1 MRALLL
7 AAAILATSAHAG
19 EPPRFD
25 ARATLQRAQVGTYSP
40 RAAPPVKVEV
50 KRATPRRA
58 PSTRFAER
66 LICRPDTARPEITI
80 CEHPTP

>member
-7 AAAILATSAHAG
+7 AAAILASSAHAG

-40 RAAPPVKVEV
+40 RAAAPVKVRVETARRPA
-50 KRATPRRA
+50 RA
-58 PSTRFAER
+58 SDRFERMTCRENPAEPHT
-66 LICRPDTARPEITI
+66 LICETKR
-80 CEHPTP
+80 TP

>member
-7 AAAILATSAHAG
+7 AVAILATSAHAA

-40 RAAPPVKVEV
+40 RAAPPVRVEV
-50 KRATPRRA
+50 KPVRRRA

-66 LICRPDTARPEITI
+66 LVCRPDTARPEITI
-80 CEHPTP
+80 CEHPTQ

>member
-7 AAAILATSAHAG
+7 AAAILASSAHAG

-40 RAAPPVKVEV
+40 RAAAPVKVEV
-50 KRATPRRA
+50 KPSPRRA

-66 LICRPDTARPEITI
+66 LECRPDHVRPEILV
-80 CEHPTP
+80 CEYPTK